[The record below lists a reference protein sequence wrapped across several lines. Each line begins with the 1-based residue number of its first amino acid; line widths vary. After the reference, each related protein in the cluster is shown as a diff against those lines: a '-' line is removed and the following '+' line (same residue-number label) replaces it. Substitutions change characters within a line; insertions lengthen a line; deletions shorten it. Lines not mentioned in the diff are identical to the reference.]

1 MSRSQRT
8 SSFRPLSRVWRGQHY
23 RLVPSDLA
31 DTGTAVSRPAGGLR
45 SPFSALWTG
54 QSASLLGD
62 QVTLIALPLLATGYA
77 AASTLDIGLL
87 GMCLRLPFL
96 LIGLPAGVWVTR
108 LGLLRSMIG
117 ADIAR
122 GLAVGLLPALA
133 LAGQARMPLLLAAAA
148 VVGMGTVF
156 FQISYQSLV
165 PELIPDEAGWHGA
178 NTRLSLSESA
188 ALLCGPALGGLVVSL
203 CAPPGALAADAGT
216 YAASVA
222 TLMLV
227 ARRVSRRGRRR
238 PAGSTAPRA
247 QAGSTPLRAQVRDG
261 LRYVRHSPVLNALMW
276 TGAAYNLGSAMYD
289 SALIVYAVHVLHL
302 TPAWTGLAIAAG
314 GVGFPVSS
322 ALSGKINRRF
332 GLGPSL
338 IAAAVPSVAGLVVA
352 SLAAGPA
359 SWWLLALGTLLVGL
373 GQGCFA
379 VNAITLRQF
388 AAVPSMRAQATAV
401 HRFVSWGA
409 LPVGSLATG
418 IVGQEFGVRT
428 AVITAGLTSATC
440 FWPLLRSPLRSIK
453 TTGDADGRSRDPA
466 RHGLD
471 PE

>member
-1 MSRSQRT
+1 
-8 SSFRPLSRVWRGQHY
+8 
-23 RLVPSDLA
+23 VPSERA
-31 DTGTAVSRPAGGLR
+31 DSTAAAARPAGVLG
-45 SPFSALWTG
+45 SPFFALWAG

-62 QVTLIALPLLATGYA
+62 QVSLIALPLLATGYL
-77 AASTLDIGLL
+77 AASTFDVGLL

-96 LIGLPAGVWVTR
+96 LVGLPAGVWVTR

-122 GLAVGLLPALA
+122 GLAIGLLPALV
-133 LAGQARMPLLLAAAA
+133 LAGRAQLPALLAAAA
-148 VVGMGTVF
+148 VVGLGTVF
-156 FQISYQSLV
+156 FQVSYQSLV

-188 ALLCGPALGGLVVSL
+188 ALLCGPALGGLVVSR
-203 CAPPGALAADAGT
+203 CAPPGALAVDAGT

-222 TLMLV
+222 TLLLV
-227 ARRVSRRGRRR
+227 ASRVRR
-238 PAGSTAPRA
+238 PRGHGRGGGAGT
-247 QAGSTPLRAQVRDG
+247 LRAQVRDG
-261 LRYVRHSPVLNALMW
+261 LRYVRESPVLNALMW

-289 SALIVYAVHVLHL
+289 SALIVFAVHVLHL
-302 TPAWTGLAIAAG
+302 SPARTGLAIAAG

-322 ALSGKINRRF
+322 ALSGMINRRL

-359 SWWLLALGTLLVGL
+359 AWWPLALGTLLVGL

-388 AAVPSMRAQATAV
+388 AAAPSMRAQATAV

-409 LPVGSLATG
+409 LPAGSLAAG
-418 IVGQEFGVRT
+418 IVGQEFGVRV
-428 AVITAGLTSATC
+428 AVVAAGLISASC

-453 TTGDADGRSRDPA
+453 TTGDAGDRSGRP
-466 RHGLD
+466 
-471 PE
+471 PP

>member
-1 MSRSQRT
+1 
-8 SSFRPLSRVWRGQHY
+8 
-23 RLVPSDLA
+23 VPSKLA
-31 DTGTAVSRPAGGLR
+31 DSTAAASRPAGGLR
-45 SPFSALWTG
+45 FPFLAVWAG

-62 QVTLIALPLLATGYA
+62 QVTLIALPLLATGYV
-77 AASTLDIGLL
+77 AASTFDVGLL

-122 GLAVGLLPALA
+122 GLAVGLLPALV
-133 LAGQARMPLLLAAAA
+133 LAGHARMPLLLAAAT

-156 FQISYQSLV
+156 FQVSYQSLV
-165 PELIPDEAGWHGA
+165 PDLIPDETRWHGA

-188 ALLCGPALGGLVVSL
+188 ALLCGPALGGLVVSR
-203 CAPPGALAADAGT
+203 CAPPGALAVDAGT

-222 TLMLV
+222 TLVLV
-227 ARRVSRRGRRR
+227 ASRVGRPRGHSRPSDG
-238 PAGSTAPRA
+238 GT
-247 QAGSTPLRAQVRDG
+247 LRAQVRDG
-261 LRYVRHSPVLNALMW
+261 VRYVRHSPILNALMW

-289 SALIVYAVHVLHL
+289 SGLIVFAVHVLHL
-302 TPAWTGLAIAAG
+302 SPARTGLAVAVGGAG
-314 GVGFPVSS
+314 FLASS
-322 ALSGKINRRF
+322 ALSGMINRRL

-359 SWWLLALGTLLVGL
+359 AWWLLALGTLLVGL

-388 AAVPSMRAQATAV
+388 AAAPAMRAQATAV

-409 LPVGSLATG
+409 LPVGSLAMG
-418 IVGQEFGVRT
+418 VVGQEFGVRV
-428 AVITAGLTSATC
+428 AVVAAGLISASC
-440 FWPLLRSPLRSIK
+440 FWPLLRSPLRAIK
-453 TTGDADGRSRDPA
+453 TTGDAAACTR
-466 RHGLD
+466 
-471 PE
+471 